1 MEPRRILATLLDC
14 GEADIDML
22 SGFDADVGQLIREY
36 TNNTGILPAFNDLI
50 TEIFNIKKQRC
61 FLKELKNGNE
71 SQKNIILNEI
81 SVEPNYLATS
91 IVLKHYDKNEKWF
104 STHAEQLKELE
115 SYMNMSF
122 DEWL

>member
-1 MEPRRILATLLDC
+1 MEPRRILAALLDC